1 MFKNEKEVEAR
12 HATLR
17 GPVCPSLSEADDARD
32 GRRYVELSALKRR
45 GVATWSDEQELGE
58 LERRMTLRDARR
70 FARKGDS
77 GDG

>member
-1 MFKNEKEVEAR
+1 MTETLRAFDEEAR
-12 HATLR
+12 MINVTVA
-17 GPVCPSLSEADDARD
+17 EADRMRD
-32 GRRYVELSALKRR
+32 ERRFVELNALKRR
-45 GVATWSDEQELGE
+45 GVATWSDERELGE